1 MAKPTL
7 LSSKPMTRAAEFD
20 FNFLPDDTDA
30 LPNTPNLTSFDEQ
43 NGTRM
48 ALKETTTNA
57 LKELQ
62 EQAADTLK
70 KLEFFKL
77 YYGDKIPK
85 NCEGID
91 ARQVSQLN
99 GADIGQLC
107 RLANLELLLNQA
119 ESMQIKAKEY
129 PELFKE
135 GKLNPDLNPIK
146 WRMFLKKIKLTDKK
160 ARELLGYL
168 DGVNKLSAFKKAAK
182 YDKTKENEDLVNL
195 EKIPQ
200 QKWLREFLTT
210 YKLTG
215 YPIQI
220 ALDFNAQDIDDVFI
234 KDIEL
239 TDEQK
244 QQQDNDFVNGKSF
257 IKSMVTNMSL
267 PTNFKVANE
276 FAGSELTQKIVKT
289 DKDDYDYYETQKIP
303 FLKEYAEVVLSK
315 EITATV
321 ESFEDFDSDPKNNNA
336 TMNQA
341 SLPLYI
347 IFACQKRKRL
357 SKRKIWQELMKKN
370 GQPDTVEQ
378 KKELEAYMNDSS
390 NNDNLYEKDNGG
402 FIYDSFHLSIV
413 ILCNGKIYT
422 LGYGSDPFADDE
434 EVKKEEGDE
443 KVKRL
448 KKIEELLRKGGKIGG
463 VDLENVQLLGTGY
476 IYSPDSLN
484 VDEDAYNYDI
494 IDIGILEKCH
504 VIRLNKLLATIKRVR
519 AITMVVGKDDAPRN
533 VTVERF
539 SGQTMCVYSRLASI
553 YNQYIPVASQFMN
566 CSSFVEAVFYDRI
579 NCTTP
584 GFYSDPNACVK
595 IQEPYSK
602 TETEKKARITRILNA
617 YFGEGTL
624 NEFKGL
630 VNYRSHVPPEV
641 AKDERT
647 WNELA
652 RKALK
657 YGPLFLAT
665 VLGPALI
672 GGDAEIKL
680 KKRKKLKRPK
690 NTTARK

>member
-1 MAKPTL
+1 MAQ
-7 LSSKPMTRAAEFD
+7 SSSLPIKSMTRAAEFD

-30 LPNTPNLTSFDEQ
+30 LPNTSNLTSFQEQ
-43 NGTRM
+43 NATRTDVKKSTAT
-48 ALKETTTNA
+48 ALEE
-57 LKELQ
+57 LKNL
-62 EQAADTLK
+62 AVGTLK

-77 YYGDKIPK
+77 YYGNKIPK
-85 NCEGID
+85 DCKRID
-91 ARQVSQLN
+91 ASRVPQLN
-99 GADIGQLC
+99 GADIGLLC
-107 RLANLELLLNQA
+107 QLANLELILNQA
-119 ESMQIKAKEY
+119 ENMQIKAKEY

-168 DGVNKLSAFKKAAK
+168 DGVNKLSAFKKAAN

-220 ALDFNAQDIDDVFI
+220 ALDFNAQDIDDVFV

-239 TDEQK
+239 TEEQK
-244 QQQDNDFVNGKSF
+244 QQDNDFVNGKPF
-257 IKSMVTNMSL
+257 VKSMVTNMSL
-267 PTNFKVANE
+267 PTNFKVADE
-276 FAGSELTQKIVKT
+276 FAGSELTQKIVKI

-315 EITATV
+315 ELTATV
-321 ESFEDFDSDPKNNNA
+321 ESFEDFDSNSKNKDA
-336 TMNQA
+336 RMNQV

-357 SKRKIWQELMKKN
+357 SKRKIWQELMGKKEKLET
-370 GQPDTVEQ
+370 DEQ
-378 KKELEAYMNDSS
+378 KTELENYI
-390 NNDNLYEKDNGG
+390 NNPANSDNLYEKDTGG

-434 EVKKEEGDE
+434 EVKKEAGDE

-519 AITMVVGKDDAPRN
+519 AVTMVVGKSGEPRN

-539 SGQTMCVYSRLASI
+539 SGQTMCVYSRLSSI

-579 NCTTP
+579 DCTTP
-584 GFYSDPNACVK
+584 GLYSDPNACVK

-602 TETEKKARITRILNA
+602 TEKKARITRILNA

-624 NEFKGL
+624 NDFKGL

-641 AKDERT
+641 AKDEKT

-672 GGDAEIKL
+672 GGDTELKL
-680 KKRKKLKRPK
+680 KKRKKMKRPK